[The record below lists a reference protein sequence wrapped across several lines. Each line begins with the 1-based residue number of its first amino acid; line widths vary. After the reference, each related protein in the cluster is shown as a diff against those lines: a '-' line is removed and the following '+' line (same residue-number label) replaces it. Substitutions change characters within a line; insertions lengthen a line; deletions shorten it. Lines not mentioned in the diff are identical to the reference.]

1 MQQQNTLNIKE
12 TFLSNEPAIE
22 VKSTTSSSFIR
33 RERVAIGWAFL
44 SQTIWATGVILIRSA
59 TKCNK
64 FSPNSYSLWRSIF
77 MSMITY
83 ITMKRKQAHI
93 ISLHEVP
100 NKTWFIIRT
109 FGIYF
114 SFLFY
119 IISLL
124 YLRTSTTSCLGAANP
139 FVVMVLSVVVL
150 KETFYMRYLIGM
162 IVCFIGSAMLVLNEK
177 TSSNGSNS
185 ATTDEGKNIPVGLF
199 FIICHILTCGFAV
212 FAQKIMIIHKI
223 DADNQVL
230 FTGLSNC
237 LVAFV
242 VALFEGNFGLSFGV
256 IFLAF
261 LNAIIFYIGITTTDW
276 AMVMIDASKFA
287 PTAYIQTLF
296 VFIFSLL
303 FFGEKFYLSDIIGS
317 FFIVAF
323 HLYNAY
329 NPIRSTGSTKTEQS

>member
-1 MQQQNTLNIKE
+1 MQQQHTLNIKE
-12 TFLSNEPAIE
+12 TFLSIE
-22 VKSTTSSSFIR
+22 HDIEIKSTTSSSFIK
-33 RERVAIGWAFL
+33 RERIAIGWAFL
-44 SQTIWATGVILIRSA
+44 SQTIWASGVILIRSA
-59 TKCNK
+59 TRCNK
-64 FSPNSYSLWRSIF
+64 FSPNSYSLWRSVF
-77 MSMITY
+77 MSIITY
-83 ITMKRKQAHI
+83 ITMKLKQSHI

-139 FVVMVLSVVVL
+139 FVVMILSVVVL

-177 TSSNGSNS
+177 TSSSSN
-185 ATTDEGKNIPVGLF
+185 TTTNNDKNIPVGLF

-212 FAQKIMIIHKI
+212 FSQKIMIIHKI

-242 VALFEGNFGLSFGV
+242 VALVEGNFGLNFGV
-256 IFLAF
+256 VFLAF
-261 LNAIIFYIGITTTDW
+261 LNAIIFYLGITTTDW
-276 AMVMIDASKFA
+276 AMAMMDASKFA

-296 VFIFSLL
+296 VFILVYYFS
-303 FFGEKFYLSDIIGS
+303 EKN
-317 FFIVAF
+317 FI
-323 HLYNAY
+323 
-329 NPIRSTGSTKTEQS
+329 

>member
-1 MQQQNTLNIKE
+1 MNQQDTLNIKE
-12 TFLSNEPAIE
+12 TFLSTSPSIE
-22 VKSTTSSSFIR
+22 AKSITSSSFIK
-33 RERVAIGWAFL
+33 RERIAIGWAFL
-44 SQTIWATGVILIRSA
+44 SQTIWASGVILIRSA
-59 TKCNK
+59 TKCSK

-77 MSMITY
+77 MSIITY
-83 ITMKRKQAHI
+83 ITMKRKHSHV
-93 ISLHEVP
+93 ISLREVP
-100 NKTWFIIRT
+100 DKTWFIIRT

-177 TSSNGSNS
+177 TSTSSNS
-185 ATTDEGKNIPVGLF
+185 SNDSKNVPVGLF
-199 FIICHILTCGFAV
+199 FIICHILTCGLAV
-212 FAQKIMIIHKI
+212 FSQKIMIIHKI

-230 FTGLSNC
+230 FTGLSNS

-242 VALFEGNFGLSFGV
+242 VALVEGNFGLSFGV
-256 IFLAF
+256 VFLAF
-261 LNAIIFYIGITTTDW
+261 LNAIIFYLGITTTDW
-276 AMVMIDASKFA
+276 AMAMMDASKFA

-329 NPIRSTGSTKTEQS
+329 NPIRSTGSAQT

>member
-1 MQQQNTLNIKE
+1 MQQQHTLNIKE
-12 TFLSNEPAIE
+12 TFLSIE
-22 VKSTTSSSFIR
+22 HDIEIKSTTSSSFIK
-33 RERVAIGWAFL
+33 RERIAIGWAFL

-64 FSPNSYSLWRSIF
+64 FSPNSYSLWRSVF
-77 MSMITY
+77 MSIITY
-83 ITMKRKQAHI
+83 ITMKRKQSHI

-139 FVVMVLSVVVL
+139 FVVMILSVVVL

-177 TSSNGSNS
+177 TSSSSN
-185 ATTDEGKNIPVGLF
+185 TTTNNDKNIPVGLF

-212 FAQKIMIIHKI
+212 FSQKIMIIHKI

-242 VALFEGNFGLSFGV
+242 VALVEGNFGLNFGV
-256 IFLAF
+256 VFLAF
-261 LNAIIFYIGITTTDW
+261 LNAIIFYLGITTTDW
-276 AMVMIDASKFA
+276 AMAMMDASKFA

-296 VFIFSLL
+296 VFILVYYFS
-303 FFGEKFYLSDIIGS
+303 EKN
-317 FFIVAF
+317 FI
-323 HLYNAY
+323 
-329 NPIRSTGSTKTEQS
+329 

>member
-1 MQQQNTLNIKE
+1 MQQQHTLNIKE
-12 TFLSNEPAIE
+12 TFLSIE
-22 VKSTTSSSFIR
+22 HDIEIKSTTSSSFIK
-33 RERVAIGWAFL
+33 RERIAIGWAFL

-64 FSPNSYSLWRSIF
+64 FSPNSYSLWRSVF
-77 MSMITY
+77 MSIITY
-83 ITMKRKQAHI
+83 ITMKLKQSHI

-139 FVVMVLSVVVL
+139 FVVMILSVVVL

-177 TSSNGSNS
+177 TSSSSN
-185 ATTDEGKNIPVGLF
+185 TTTNNDKNIPVGLF

-212 FAQKIMIIHKI
+212 FSQKIMIIHKI

-242 VALFEGNFGLSFGV
+242 VALVEGNFGLSFGV
-256 IFLAF
+256 VFLAF
-261 LNAIIFYIGITTTDW
+261 LNAIIFYLGITTTDW
-276 AMVMIDASKFA
+276 AMAMMDASKFA

-303 FFGEKFYLSDIIGS
+303 VFGEKFYLSDIIGS

-323 HLYNAY
+323 HLHNAY
-329 NPIRSTGSTKTEQS
+329 NPIRSTGSTTTQQ